1 MSDKIFISYDNT
13 VEAIDHISSLIIS
26 AGKPDV
32 VVGLTRGGL
41 VPAVM
46 LSHKLGVPMTTIQWS
61 TRDYPAKETLESLR
75 NYRHVLIVDDICDTG
90 ESLNTLLYD
99 MKVVAPIT
107 RVETAVLAVKQN
119 QPYRPNYYWMSIY
132 PKDTDAWV
140 DFFWEK

>member
-1 MSDKIFISYDNT
+1 
-13 VEAIDHISSLIIS
+13 
-26 AGKPDV
+26 
-32 VVGLTRGGL
+32 
-41 VPAVM
+41 
-46 LSHKLGVPMTTIQWS
+46 
-61 TRDYPAKETLESLR
+61 
-75 NYRHVLIVDDICDTG
+75 LIVDDICDTG